1 MNFIARTKKSGAMMS
16 LALFVLLSFLY
27 SFPSARLERTI
38 VTAPIGFTIAGTAA
52 VSFNMQI

>member
-1 MNFIARTKKSGAMMS
+1 MNFIMRTNKSEAMMS
-16 LALFVLLSFLY
+16 LALFVLLSFLD

>member
-1 MNFIARTKKSGAMMS
+1 MRTNKSGAMMS

-27 SFPSARLERTI
+27 SFASARLERTI